1 MVMSPYRYTSH
12 FSLRH
17 LSFNLN
23 REVVVV
29 GANNVVAADPVIQHA
44 NTPNELLVLEIIDEV
59 ISSHRLHTV
68 PNRIVSTTRSKTTTT
83 RHLDAN
89 TLAAPEHSGDEEYE
103 VTTIVVATM
112 VQPSKGTVNDI
123 TVGSATGAVDTHIA
137 TYQTACIQCRSKH
150 CAEYGDDHED
160 ERRVKFFQKPCA
172 RYIVTSKTSTASE
185 PLSVS
190 TTSAARK
197 RGGTRRPPLPP
208 LLPLPSL
215 STGGRGGAR
224 HEAHPAPPR
233 CFFSRRG
240 GTVADATVDHQHLFL
255 ELRLPLLLL
264 LRLLHQPLCRLL
276 LISLALQ
283 ERLRQEELHSRGVQ
297 GVATTQ
303 NRLCEEVHRGSHV
316 TDRGCLL
323 GEWRIQ

>member
-1 MVMSPYRYTSH
+1 
-12 FSLRH
+12 
-17 LSFNLN
+17 
-23 REVVVV
+23 
-29 GANNVVAADPVIQHA
+29 
-44 NTPNELLVLEIIDEV
+44 
-59 ISSHRLHTV
+59 
-68 PNRIVSTTRSKTTTT
+68 
-83 RHLDAN
+83 
-89 TLAAPEHSGDEEYE
+89 
-103 VTTIVVATM
+103 M

-150 CAEYGDDHED
+150 CAEYGDGHED

-264 LRLLHQPLCRLL
+264 LLL
-276 LISLALQ
+276 LLLQSLLEEELGSGVVDPVKATERLHREDRSSHRGRCAAAPLRPSSVHHTLGPQPNQLLQDHLFMHNRGNPEYSRSSQ
-283 ERLRQEELHSRGVQ
+283 ERERSG
-297 GVATTQ
+297 A
-303 NRLCEEVHRGSHV
+303 
-316 TDRGCLL
+316 
-323 GEWRIQ
+323 